1 MEKTCEHLFIEC
13 PFAKDCWNLLGI
25 LMRTSLRHIQ
35 AKKRRRFSMGVQ
47 FIFLMAEAQ
56 SKSNSSSS
64 LSWVPGPVC
73 LKLVTHDASGLH
85 F

>member
-1 MEKTCEHLFIEC
+1 M
-13 PFAKDCWNLLGI
+13 

-35 AKKRRRFSMGVQ
+35 AKKRRISMGVQ

-64 LSWVPGPVC
+64 LSQVTGPVC
-73 LKLVTHDASGLH
+73 LKLVTQDASGLR
-85 F
+85 FR